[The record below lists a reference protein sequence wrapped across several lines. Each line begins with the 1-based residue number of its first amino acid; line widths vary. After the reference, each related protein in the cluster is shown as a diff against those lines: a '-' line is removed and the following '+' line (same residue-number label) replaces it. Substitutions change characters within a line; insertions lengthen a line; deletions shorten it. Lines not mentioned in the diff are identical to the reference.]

1 MKHLKWLPMLLVGA
15 SLMPFA
21 HGADPAKVLRVAFP
35 IAETGFD
42 PAKVNDVYSLAVNEN
57 IFDTLLRYD
66 YLARPL
72 KVKPGT
78 AAAMPEVSADGKVY
92 TIKIKPGIYFSDDP
106 AFKGKK
112 RELIAA
118 DYAYSFKRFA
128 DPVVNSPVANMMT
141 DWIAGLEEAG
151 KKAGKTGKFDYEA
164 PIPGLQV
171 LDRYTLRLTLVK
183 PNYIFNYTL
192 AAKQF
197 GAVAREVVEAY
208 SKDTMS
214 HPVGTGPFILK
225 EWKPGNKIVLAANPN
240 YRKEVFDGEPGDNPE
255 DQKIAKLLA
264 GKTLPQVGRVEV
276 RIIEEEQPRW
286 LSFLNKQQDW
296 IVLPKSAVKTAL
308 HVDSDNPKVAKLNPA
323 LLQRGIQL
331 SHTQALDVTYAF
343 FNMLDP
349 VVGGYT
355 KDKIALRR
363 AIALAYPVEKEVIPL
378 LYANQAIPM
387 QTYVTQGIPG
397 SSPNFDGRVKFDPA
411 LGNALLDEFGYKI
424 GPDGYRT
431 LPDGKPLVIVQAT
444 QASALDKQFNQVWQK
459 TFDSLKIR
467 VQFKVA
473 KWSENLKSA
482 YAHKLQMWSLGGSAS
497 MPDGDD
503 SMVELWSKSI
513 PSGSNLPA
521 FSRPEFD
528 RAFEESRL
536 LPDGPEREAKF
547 EKMNRVIAAY
557 QPVIF
562 NVTRMYNE
570 LTQGYVVGFKRH
582 PIYSIGGFWRYVD
595 VNKH

>member
-1 MKHLKWLPMLLVGA
+1 MKHLTWLPMLALGA
-15 SLMPFA
+15 SLA
-21 HGADPAKVLRVAFP
+21 THAYAADPNKVLRVSFAV
-35 IAETGFD
+35 AETGFD
-42 PAKVNDVYSLAVNEN
+42 PAKVNDVYSLGVTEN

-78 AAAMPEVSADGKVY
+78 AAAMPEVSADGKAY
-92 TIKIKPGIYFSDDP
+92 TIKIKPGIYFADDP

-112 RELIAA
+112 RELTAA

-141 DWIAGLEEAG
+141 DWIAGLEDAG
-151 KKAGKTGKFDYEA
+151 KRASKNGKFDYEA
-164 PIPGLQV
+164 PISGIQV

-197 GAVAREVVEAY
+197 GAVAREVIEAY
-208 SKDTMS
+208 GKDTMS
-214 HPVGTGPFILK
+214 HPVGTGPFMLK
-225 EWKPGNKIVLAANPN
+225 EWKPGNKIVLVANQN

-255 DQKIAKLLA
+255 DQKIAKELA

-296 IVLPKSAVKTAL
+296 TVLPKSAVKTAL
-308 HVDSDNPKVAKLNPA
+308 HVDSANPKVTTLNPA
-323 LLQRGIQL
+323 LAKRGIQL
-331 SHTQALDVTYAF
+331 SHTQALDVTYAY

-349 VVGGYT
+349 VVGGYG

-387 QTYVTQGIPG
+387 QNFVTQGIPG
-397 SSPNFDGRVKFDPA
+397 SSPNFEGRQKFDPA
-411 LGNALLDEFGYKI
+411 LGNALLDQFGYKI

-431 LPDGKPLVIVQAT
+431 LPNGKPLLIVQAT
-444 QASALDKQFNQVWQK
+444 QPSALDKQFNQVWQK
-459 TFDSLKIR
+459 TFESLKIR
-467 VQFKVA
+467 VQFKAA
-473 KWSENLKSA
+473 KWSENLKNA

-513 PSGSNLPA
+513 PSGSNLAA

-557 QPVIF
+557 QPIVHS
-562 NVTRMYNE
+562 VTRMYNE
-570 LTQGYVVGFKRH
+570 LTQSYVSGFKRH

-595 VNKH
+595 VDKR